1 MARRLDTKGQYNS
14 AEASEQDIISVL
26 TTVDATNYPATI
38 AGQIDRIG
46 DAHEIIQ
53 RKALKMKL
61 KVPAGQGDS
70 KSEKTT
76 LLTQNHLLMDTAA
89 AINTISINKGA
100 IKVLEEGESYT
111 VPVGYNVGEYT
122 ISAKTAA
129 GYLTETTLS
138 TTGADLISGVTAYT
152 IQGGKSTKVT
162 GKLADYRTGTD
173 NQYKPATSYT
183 NNANTLAVKIPATG
197 AYSSDNYLKTS
208 IRYAPTVDTLSIDVK
223 HAKQEGSNDVALI
236 DDFIIPAGYYPT
248 DKSVPVRVTDNGE
261 NIGEINV
268 EKEKIATGAG
278 DVIPSPG
285 FDYLKLVKIKAAG
298 GFSILDNGSRELSV
312 GSYNTTNEGYAV
324 TAANVVGKFSTAGW
338 ITTANNTDSSVVVG
352 KLPKATFGFTNNIV
366 KSTGAGYIPSGETLL
381 TMSPYTHG
389 MSIAQATTAITESG
403 DNTGNVAANH
413 YYVKFNVKTPG
424 YATVGDHYQDI
435 GSKVSCS
442 GFNTSA
448 TTDSVTYVDK
458 AVNAKTTYLDIT
470 GNYQPGSQ
478 YIKATVQSASA
489 PTLSITDKT
498 DTVTVGKISSGKFP
512 ISVSNLTG
520 TISVNTPGWFTGG
533 TATDSSVTV
542 GTLPASVHTCSDAIQ
557 LGSAIKPSLTS
568 DHCYVTCTTST
579 GYTLG
584 ETKYIDI
591 GKAGI
596 GMELNTADSKDHYT
610 VKAGTYYI
618 SDGTFFVKK
627 VAGRLRDLSGEENGG
642 ITHIDPTKT
651 LPALENF
658 TSDTTIV
665 GKDNQFLSS
674 VTIEVSGI
682 IDKLSQI

>member
-1 MARRLDTKGQYNS
+1 MARRLDHKGQYNS
-14 AEASEQDIISVL
+14 AEATEQNITSVL

-53 RKALKMKL
+53 RKALQMQL

-70 KSEKTT
+70 KPETT
-76 LLTQNHLLMDTAA
+76 TALTQDHLLMDTAA
-89 AINTISINKGA
+89 AINTISINNGA
-100 IKVLEEGESYT
+100 TKVLEEGGSYT
-111 VPVGYNVGEYT
+111 VPVGYNVREYK

-129 GYLTETTLS
+129 GYLTETTLTS
-138 TTGADLISGVTAYT
+138 SDDLISGLTAYT
-152 IQGGKSTKVT
+152 IRGGKSTKI
-162 GKLADYRTGTD
+162 TGTLANYRGSD
-173 NQYKPATSYT
+173 QAATSYK
-183 NNANTLAVKIPATG
+183 NSSSKLAIKIPATG
-197 AYSSDNYLKTS
+197 AYSSSNYLTTTIPYLTS
-208 IRYAPTVDTLSIDVK
+208 AGNLTINVK
-223 HAKQEGSNDVALI
+223 RTGSANTALI
-236 DDFIIPAGYYPT
+236 EDFVVPAGYYPT
-248 DKSVPVRVTDNGE
+248 DTSVKVTVMDDKV

-268 EKEKIATGAG
+268 QATKAATGAG
-278 DVIPSPG
+278 TITPSDG
-285 FDYLKLVKIKAAG
+285 FDYLKQVTVGAAS
-298 GFSILDNGSRELSV
+298 GFHVIDNESRELSV
-312 GSYNTTNEGYAV
+312 GSYNTATKGYAV
-324 TAANVVGKFSTAGW
+324 TAANIVGKFSTAGW
-338 ITTANNTDSSVVVG
+338 ITTVDNIDVSTIVG

-389 MSIAQATTAITESG
+389 MSIAQTTTAITNPG
-403 DNTGNVAANH
+403 NNTVDVAANH

-442 GFNTSA
+442 GFNTS
-448 TTDSVTYVDK
+448 TTTASASYVDK
-458 AVNAKTTYLDIT
+458 AVKAKTTYLDIT
-470 GNYQPGSQ
+470 GNYQPGAQ

-498 DTVTVGKISSGKFP
+498 DTVTVGDKTSGKFP

-533 TATDSSVTV
+533 TATDSNVTV
-542 GTLPASVHTCSDAIQ
+542 GTLPASVHTCGAIQ
-557 LGSAIKPSLTS
+557 LGRDIGAGLTT

-584 ETKYIDI
+584 ETKYIDL
-591 GKAGI
+591 GKKGSGFTLDTAHPSQDIAKGI
-596 GMELNTADSKDHYT
+596 
-610 VKAGTYYI
+610 YYMSEATI
-618 SDGTFFVKK
+618 SVSNVNGL
-627 VAGRLRDLSGEENGG
+627 LRDLSGEENGD
-642 ITHIDPTKT
+642 IAHVDPTKT

-665 GKDNQFLSS
+665 GTNNQFLSS

>member
-14 AEASEQDIISVL
+14 AEATEQNITSVL

-53 RKALKMKL
+53 RKALKMNL

-70 KSEKTT
+70 KPETT
-76 LLTQNHLLMDTAA
+76 TALTQDHLLMDTAA
-89 AINTISINKGA
+89 AINTISINNGA
-100 IKVLEEGESYT
+100 IKVLKEGETYI
-111 VPVGYNVGEYT
+111 VPVGYNVGEYK

-129 GYLTETTLS
+129 GYLTETTLATS
-138 TTGADLISGVTAYT
+138 GADLISGVTAYT

-162 GKLADYRTGTD
+162 GKLADFRAG
-173 NQYKPATSYT
+173 NQAATSYQ
-183 NNANTLAVKIPATG
+183 NSSSKLAIKIPATG
-197 AYSSDNYLKTS
+197 AYSSSNYLTTTIPYLTS
-208 IRYAPTVDTLSIDVK
+208 AGNLTINVK
-223 HAKQEGSNDVALI
+223 RTGSANTALI
-236 DDFIIPAGYYPT
+236 EDFVVPAGYYPT
-248 DKSVPVRVTDNGE
+248 DTSVKVTVMDDKV

-268 EKEKIATGAG
+268 QATKAATGAG
-278 DVIPSPG
+278 TVTPSDG
-285 FDYLKLVKIKAAG
+285 FDYLKQVTVGAAS
-298 GFSILDNGSRELSV
+298 GFHVIDNESRELSV
-312 GSYNTTNEGYAV
+312 GSYNTATKGYAV
-324 TAANVVGKFSTAGW
+324 TAANIVGKFSTAGW
-338 ITTANNTDSSVVVG
+338 ITTVDNIDVSTIVG

-381 TMSPYTHG
+381 TMSPYTHS
-389 MSIAQATTAITESG
+389 MSLAKTTTAITNPG
-403 DNTGNVAANH
+403 NNTVDVAANH
-413 YYVKFNVKTPG
+413 YYVKFNVDTAG
-424 YATVGDHYQDI
+424 YAVTGAHYQDI
-435 GSKVSCS
+435 GSQVSCS
-442 GFNTSA
+442 DFKTSA
-448 TTDSVTYVDK
+448 TGSVTYADK

-470 GNYQPGSQ
+470 GNYQPGAQ
-478 YIKATVQSASA
+478 YIRATVQSASA

-498 DTVTVGKISSGKFP
+498 DTVTVGAKTSGKFP

-542 GTLPASVHTCSDAIQ
+542 GTLPASVHTCGAIQ
-557 LGSAIKPSLTS
+557 LGKDIGAGLTT

-584 ETKYIDI
+584 ETKYIDL
-591 GKAGI
+591 GI
-596 GMELNTADSKDHYT
+596 KGSGFTLDTASPSQDI
-610 VKAGTYYI
+610 VKGTYYMSAATI
-618 SDGTFFVKK
+618 S
-627 VAGRLRDLSGEENGG
+627 VANVGGLLRDLSGEKPSN
-642 ITHIDPTKT
+642 IAHIDPNKT

>member
-14 AEASEQDIISVL
+14 AEADEQNITSIL

-70 KSEKTT
+70 KSETTT
-76 LLTQNHLLMDTAA
+76 LLTQDHLLMDTAA
-89 AINTISINKGA
+89 AINTISINNGA
-100 IKVLEEGESYT
+100 TKVLEEGETYT

-129 GYLTETTLS
+129 GYLTETTLTS
-138 TTGADLISGVTAYT
+138 SNDLISGLTAYT
-152 IQGGKSTKVT
+152 IRGGKSTKVT
-162 GKLADYRTGTD
+162 GSLADYRTGTD

-248 DKSVPVRVTDNGE
+248 DKSVPVRVTDDGK

-268 EKEKIATGAG
+268 EKKKIATGAG
-278 DVIPSPG
+278 DVTPSPG
-285 FDYLKLVKIKAAG
+285 FDYLKLVKIDAAG

-312 GSYNTTNEGYAV
+312 GSYNTTNKGYAV

-381 TMSPYTHG
+381 TMSPYTHS
-389 MSIAQATTAITESG
+389 MSLAQTTTAITHSG
-403 DNTGNVAANH
+403 DNTVDVAANH
-413 YYVKFNVKTPG
+413 YYVKFNVDTAG
-424 YATVGDHYQDI
+424 YAVTGAHYQDI

-448 TTDSVTYVDK
+448 TTDRVTYVDK

-470 GNYQPGSQ
+470 GNYQPGAQ
-478 YIKATVQSASA
+478 YIRATVQSASA

-498 DTVTVGKISSGKFP
+498 DTVTVGAKTSGKFP

-542 GTLPASVHTCSDAIQ
+542 GTLPASVHTC
-557 LGSAIKPSLTS
+557 GAIKSGNDIGAGLTT

-584 ETKYIDI
+584 ETKYIDLGKI
-591 GKAGI
+591 GSGFT
-596 GMELNTADSKDHYT
+596 LDTACPSQDILK
-610 VKAGTYYI
+610 GTYYMSLATI
-618 SDGTFFVKK
+618 SVSN
-627 VAGRLRDLSGEENGG
+627 VNGRLRDLSGEKNSG
-642 ITHIDPTKT
+642 IVHIDPNKT
-651 LPALENF
+651 LPVLENF

-665 GKDNQFLSS
+665 GKDDQFLSS

-682 IDKLSQI
+682 IDKLSKI

>member
-1 MARRLDTKGQYNS
+1 MARRLDHIGQYNS
-14 AEASEQDIISVL
+14 AEATEQNITSVL

-53 RKALKMKL
+53 RKALQMQL

-70 KSEKTT
+70 KPETT
-76 LLTQNHLLMDTAA
+76 TALTQDHLLMDTAA
-89 AINTISINKGA
+89 AINTISINNGA
-100 IKVLEEGESYT
+100 TKVLEEGGSYT
-111 VPVGYNVGEYT
+111 VPVGYNVREYK

-129 GYLTETTLS
+129 GYLTETTLTS
-138 TTGADLISGVTAYT
+138 SDDLISGLTAYT
-152 IQGGKSTKVT
+152 IRGGKSTKI
-162 GKLADYRTGTD
+162 TGTLANYRGSD
-173 NQYKPATSYT
+173 QAATSYK
-183 NNANTLAVKIPATG
+183 NSSSKLAIKIPATG
-197 AYSSDNYLKTS
+197 AYSSSNYLTTTIPYLTS
-208 IRYAPTVDTLSIDVK
+208 AGNLTINVK
-223 HAKQEGSNDVALI
+223 RTGSANTALI
-236 DDFIIPAGYYPT
+236 EDFVVPAGYYPT
-248 DKSVPVRVTDNGE
+248 DTSVKVTVMDDKV

-268 EKEKIATGAG
+268 QATKAATGAG
-278 DVIPSPG
+278 TITPSDG
-285 FDYLKLVKIKAAG
+285 FDYLKQVTVGAAS
-298 GFSILDNGSRELSV
+298 GFHVIDNESRELSV
-312 GSYNTTNEGYAV
+312 GSYNTATKGYAV
-324 TAANVVGKFSTAGW
+324 TAANIVGKFSTAGW
-338 ITTANNTDSSVVVG
+338 ITTVDNIDVSTIVG

-389 MSIAQATTAITESG
+389 MSIAQTTTAITNPG
-403 DNTGNVAANH
+403 NNTVDVAANH

-442 GFNTSA
+442 GFNTS
-448 TTDSVTYVDK
+448 TTTASASYVDK
-458 AVNAKTTYLDIT
+458 AVKAKTTYLDIT
-470 GNYQPGSQ
+470 GNYQPGAQ

-498 DTVTVGKISSGKFP
+498 DTVTVGDKTSGKFP

-533 TATDSSVTV
+533 TATDSNVTV
-542 GTLPASVHTCSDAIQ
+542 GTLPASVHTCGAIQ
-557 LGSAIKPSLTS
+557 LGRDIGAGLTT

-584 ETKYIDI
+584 ETKYIDL
-591 GKAGI
+591 GKKGSGFTLDTAHPSQDIAKGI
-596 GMELNTADSKDHYT
+596 
-610 VKAGTYYI
+610 YYMSEATI
-618 SDGTFFVKK
+618 SVSNVNGL
-627 VAGRLRDLSGEENGG
+627 LRDLSGEENGD
-642 ITHIDPTKT
+642 IAHVDPTKT

-665 GKDNQFLSS
+665 GTNNQFLSS

>member
-14 AEASEQDIISVL
+14 AEATEQDITSVL

-70 KSEKTT
+70 RSETIT
-76 LLTQNHLLMDTAA
+76 LLTQDHLLMDTAA
-89 AINTISINKGA
+89 AINTISINNGA
-100 IKVLEEGESYT
+100 TKVLAEGETYT
-111 VPVGYNVGEYT
+111 VPVGYNVGEYK

-129 GYLTETTLS
+129 GYLTETTLTS
-138 TTGADLISGVTAYT
+138 SNDLISGLTAYT
-152 IQGGKSTKVT
+152 IRGGKSTKIT
-162 GKLADYRTGTD
+162 GALANYRDGD
-173 NQYKPATSYT
+173 QAATSYK
-183 NNANTLAVKIPATG
+183 NSSSKLAIKIPATG
-197 AYSSDNYLKTS
+197 AYSSANYLTTTIPYKTS
-208 IRYAPTVDTLSIDVK
+208 AGNLTINVK
-223 HAKQEGSNDVALI
+223 RTGSANTALI
-236 DDFIIPAGYYPT
+236 EDFVVPAGYYPT
-248 DKSVPVRVTDNGE
+248 DTSVKVTVMDDKV

-268 EKEKIATGAG
+268 QTTKAATGAG
-278 DVIPSPG
+278 TVTPSDG
-285 FDYLKLVKIKAAG
+285 FDYLKQVTVGAAS
-298 GFSILDNGSRELSV
+298 GFSILDNYERVLAV
-312 GSYNTTNEGYAV
+312 DSYNTAIKGYIV
-324 TAANVVGKFSTAGW
+324 TANDVVGKFSTAGW
-338 ITTANNTDSSVVVG
+338 ITTANNTDPSVVIGNV
-352 KLPKATFGFTNNIV
+352 PKATFGFTNNIV

-403 DNTGNVAANH
+403 DNTGNVAASH
-413 YYVKFNVKTPG
+413 YYVKFNVATAG

-435 GSKVSCS
+435 GSRVSCS
-442 GFNTSA
+442 DFKTSA
-448 TTDSVTYVDK
+448 TGSVTYANK

-470 GNYQPGSQ
+470 GNYQPGAQ
-478 YIKATVQSASA
+478 YIKATVRSASA

-498 DTVTVGKISSGKFP
+498 DTVTVGAKTSGKFP

-542 GTLPASVHTCSDAIQ
+542 GTLPESVHTCGAIQ
-557 LGSAIKPSLTS
+557 SGKDTGAGLTT

-584 ETKYIDI
+584 ETKYIDL
-591 GKAGI
+591 GKKGSAFT
-596 GMELNTADSKDHYT
+596 LDTAHPSQDIAK
-610 VKAGTYYI
+610 GTYYMSLATI
-618 SDGTFFVKK
+618 SVSN
-627 VAGRLRDLSGEENGG
+627 VAGILRGLSGGDSNVG
-642 ITHIDPTKT
+642 INTATH
-651 LPALENF
+651 LENL

-665 GKDNQFLSS
+665 GTDNQFLSS
-674 VTIEVSGI
+674 VTVEVSGI
-682 IDKLSQI
+682 IDKLSKI

>member
-26 TTVDATNYPATI
+26 TTVNATNYPATI

-61 KVPAGQGDS
+61 KVPAGQGDK
-70 KSEKTT
+70 KSETTT
-76 LLTQNHLLMDTAA
+76 LLTQDHLLMDTAA
-89 AINTISINKGA
+89 AINTISINNGGT
-100 IKVLEEGESYT
+100 KVLEEGESYT
-111 VPVGYNVGEYT
+111 VPVGYNVGKYT

-129 GYLTETTLS
+129 GYLTETTLAPS
-138 TTGADLISGVTAYT
+138 GVDLISGVTAYT
-152 IQGGKSTKVT
+152 IQGGESIKVT

-173 NQYKPATSYT
+173 NQYKPATSYI

-223 HAKQEGSNDVALI
+223 HAKQNGGNDVALI

-248 DKSVPVRVTDNGE
+248 DKSVPVRVTDDGKS
-261 NIGEINV
+261 IGEINV
-268 EKEKIATGAG
+268 EREKIATGAG

-285 FDYLKLVKIKAAG
+285 FDYLKLVKINAAG

-312 GSYNTTNEGYAV
+312 GSYNTTNKGYAV

-403 DNTGNVAANH
+403 DNTGNVAASH
-413 YYVKFNVKTPG
+413 YYVKFNVATAG

-435 GSKVSCS
+435 GSRVSCS
-442 GFNTSA
+442 DFKTSA
-448 TTDSVTYVDK
+448 TGSVTYADK

-470 GNYQPGSQ
+470 GNYQPGAQ
-478 YIKATVQSASA
+478 YIKATVRSASA

-498 DTVTVGKISSGKFP
+498 DTVTVGAKTSGKFP

-542 GTLPASVHTCSDAIQ
+542 GTLPESVHTCGAIQ
-557 LGSAIKPSLTS
+557 SGKDTGAGLTTN
-568 DHCYVTCTTST
+568 HCYVTCTTST

-584 ETKYIDI
+584 ETKYIDL
-591 GKAGI
+591 GEKGSAFT
-596 GMELNTADSKDHYT
+596 LDTANPSQDIAK
-610 VKAGTYYI
+610 GTYYMSLATI
-618 SDGTFFVKK
+618 SVSN
-627 VAGRLRDLSGEENGG
+627 VAGILRGLSGGDSNVG
-642 ITHIDPTKT
+642 INTATH
-651 LPALENF
+651 LENL

-665 GKDNQFLSS
+665 GTDNQFLSS
-674 VTIEVSGI
+674 VTVEVSGI
-682 IDKLSQI
+682 IDKLSKI

>member
-1 MARRLDTKGQYNS
+1 MARRLDTKGKYNS
-14 AEASEQDIISVL
+14 AEATEQNITSVL

-53 RKALKMKL
+53 RKALQMQL

-70 KSEKTT
+70 KPETT
-76 LLTQNHLLMDTAA
+76 TALTQDHLLMDTAA
-89 AINTISINKGA
+89 AINTISINNGA
-100 IKVLEEGESYT
+100 TKVLEEGGSYT
-111 VPVGYNVGEYT
+111 VPVGYNVREYK

-129 GYLTETTLS
+129 GYLTETTLTS
-138 TTGADLISGVTAYT
+138 SDDLISGLTAYT
-152 IQGGKSTKVT
+152 IQGGKSTKI
-162 GKLADYRTGTD
+162 TGTLANYRGSD
-173 NQYKPATSYT
+173 QAATSYK
-183 NNANTLAVKIPATG
+183 NSSSKLAIKIPATG
-197 AYSSDNYLKTS
+197 AYSSSNYLTTTIPYLTS
-208 IRYAPTVDTLSIDVK
+208 AGNLTINVK
-223 HAKQEGSNDVALI
+223 RTGSANTALI
-236 DDFIIPAGYYPT
+236 EDFVVPAGYYPT
-248 DKSVPVRVTDNGE
+248 DTSVKVTVMDDKV

-268 EKEKIATGAG
+268 QATKAATGAG
-278 DVIPSPG
+278 TVTPSDG
-285 FDYLKLVKIKAAG
+285 FDYLKQVTVGAAS
-298 GFSILDNGSRELSV
+298 GFHVIDNESRELSV
-312 GSYNTTNEGYAV
+312 GSYNTTNKGYAV

-366 KSTGAGYIPSGETLL
+366 KSTGAGYIPSGEILL
-381 TMSPYTHG
+381 TMSPYTHS
-389 MSIAQATTAITESG
+389 MSLAKTTTAITHSG
-403 DNTGNVAANH
+403 DNTGDVAAAH
-413 YYVKFNVKTPG
+413 YYVKFNVDTAG
-424 YATVGDHYQDI
+424 YAVTGAHYQDI
-435 GSKVSCS
+435 GSQVSCS
-442 GFNTSA
+442 AFNISA
-448 TTDSVTYVDK
+448 TEKVTYVDK

-470 GNYQPGSQ
+470 GNYQPGAQ

-498 DTVTVGKISSGKFP
+498 DTVTVGDKTSGKFP

-533 TATDSSVTV
+533 TATDSNVTV
-542 GTLPASVHTCSDAIQ
+542 GTLPASVHTCGAIQ
-557 LGSAIKPSLTS
+557 LGKDIGAGLTT

-584 ETKYIDI
+584 ETKYIDL
-591 GKAGI
+591 GKKGSGFTLDTTHPSQDIAKGI
-596 GMELNTADSKDHYT
+596 
-610 VKAGTYYI
+610 YYMSAATI
-618 SDGTFFVKK
+618 SVSNVNGL
-627 VAGRLRDLSGEENGG
+627 LRDLSGEENGD
-642 ITHIDPTKT
+642 IAHVDPTKT

-665 GKDNQFLSS
+665 GTNNQFLSS

>member
-1 MARRLDTKGQYNS
+1 MARRLDHKGQYNS
-14 AEASEQDIISVL
+14 AEATEQNITSVL

-53 RKALKMKL
+53 RKALQMQL

-70 KSEKTT
+70 KPETT
-76 LLTQNHLLMDTAA
+76 TALTQDHLLMDTAA
-89 AINTISINKGA
+89 AINTISINNGA
-100 IKVLEEGESYT
+100 TKVLEEGGSYT
-111 VPVGYNVGEYT
+111 VPVGYNVREYK

-129 GYLTETTLS
+129 GYLTETTLTS
-138 TTGADLISGVTAYT
+138 SNDLISGLTAYT
-152 IQGGKSTKVT
+152 IRGGKSTKIT
-162 GKLADYRTGTD
+162 GQLADYRTGTD

-223 HAKQEGSNDVALI
+223 HAEQKGSNDVALI

-248 DKSVPVRVTDNGE
+248 DKSVPVRVTDDGKH
-261 NIGEINV
+261 IGEINV
-268 EKEKIATGAG
+268 QREIDATGAG
-278 DVIPSPG
+278 HIIPSPG
-285 FDYLKLVKIKAAG
+285 FDYLKQVNIAEAG

-312 GSYNTTNEGYAV
+312 GSYNTTNKGYAV

-338 ITTANNTDSSVVVG
+338 ITTANNTDSSVVIG

-366 KSTGAGYIPSGETLL
+366 KSTGAGYIPYGETLL

-389 MSIAQATTAITESG
+389 MSIAQTTTAITNPG
-403 DNTGNVAANH
+403 NNTVDVAANH

-442 GFNTSA
+442 GFNTS
-448 TTDSVTYVDK
+448 TTTASASYVDK
-458 AVNAKTTYLDIT
+458 AVKAKTTYLDIT
-470 GNYQPGSQ
+470 GNYQPGAQ

-498 DTVTVGKISSGKFP
+498 DTVTVGDKTSGKFP

-533 TATDSSVTV
+533 TATDSNVTV
-542 GTLPASVHTCSDAIQ
+542 GTLPASVHTCGAIQ
-557 LGSAIKPSLTS
+557 LGKDIGAGLTT

-584 ETKYIDI
+584 ETKYIDL
-591 GKAGI
+591 GKKGSGFTLDTAHPSQDIAKGI
-596 GMELNTADSKDHYT
+596 
-610 VKAGTYYI
+610 YYMSAATI
-618 SDGTFFVKK
+618 SVSNVNGL
-627 VAGRLRDLSGEENGG
+627 LRDLSGEENGD
-642 ITHIDPTKT
+642 IAHVDPTKT

-665 GKDNQFLSS
+665 GTNNQFLSS

-682 IDKLSQI
+682 IDKLSKI

>member
-14 AEASEQDIISVL
+14 AEATEQNITSVL

-53 RKALKMKL
+53 RKALKMNL

-70 KSEKTT
+70 KPETT
-76 LLTQNHLLMDTAA
+76 TALTQDHLLMDTAA
-89 AINTISINKGA
+89 AINTISINNGA
-100 IKVLEEGESYT
+100 IKVLKEGESYI
-111 VPVGYNVGEYT
+111 VPVGYNVGEYK

-138 TTGADLISGVTAYT
+138 TTGVDLISGVTAYT

-162 GKLADYRTGTD
+162 GQLADYRTGTD

-223 HAKQEGSNDVALI
+223 HAEQKGGNDVALI

-248 DKSVPVRVTDNGE
+248 DKSVPVRVTDDGKH
-261 NIGEINV
+261 IGEINV
-268 EKEKIATGAG
+268 EREKIATGAG

-285 FDYLKLVKIKAAG
+285 FDYLKLVKINTAG

-312 GSYNTTNEGYAV
+312 GSYNTTNKGYAV

-366 KSTGAGYIPSGETLL
+366 KSTGAGYIPYGETLL

-403 DNTGNVAANH
+403 DNTGNVAASH
-413 YYVKFNVKTPG
+413 YYVKFNVATAG

-435 GSKVSCS
+435 GSRVSCS
-442 GFNTSA
+442 DFKTSA
-448 TTDSVTYVDK
+448 TGSVTYTDK

-470 GNYQPGSQ
+470 GNYQPGAQ
-478 YIKATVQSASA
+478 YIKAIVQSASA
-489 PTLSITDKT
+489 PTLSITDKS
-498 DTVTVGKISSGKFP
+498 DTVTVGAKNSSGKFP

-520 TISVNTPGWFTGG
+520 TISVGTPGWFTGG

-542 GTLPASVHTCSDAIQ
+542 GTLPASVHTCGAIQ
-557 LGSAIKPSLTS
+557 LGSAINTNLTAN
-568 DHCYVTCTTST
+568 HCYVTCTTST

-584 ETKYIDI
+584 ETKYIDLGI
-591 GKAGI
+591 AGT
-596 GMELNTADSKDHYT
+596 GATLTTSNSSKSIA
-610 VKAGTYYI
+610 KGTYYQKEAAV
-618 SDGTFFVKK
+618 SVAK
-627 VAGRLRDLSGEENGG
+627 VAGTLRDLSGETNVG
-642 ITHIDPTKT
+642 ITTTTP
-651 LPALENF
+651 LENF

-665 GKDNQFLSS
+665 GTNSQFLSS
-674 VTIEVSGI
+674 ITVEVSGI
-682 IDKLSQI
+682 IDKLSKI

>member
-26 TTVDATNYPATI
+26 TTVNATNYPATI

-61 KVPAGQGDS
+61 KVPAGQGDK
-70 KSEKTT
+70 KSETTT
-76 LLTQNHLLMDTAA
+76 LLTQDHLLMDTAA
-89 AINTISINKGA
+89 AINTISINNGGT
-100 IKVLEEGESYT
+100 KVLKEGETYI
-111 VPVGYNVGEYT
+111 VPVGYNVGEYK

-138 TTGADLISGVTAYT
+138 TTGVDLISGVTAYT
-152 IQGGKSTKVT
+152 IQGGKSIKVT

-223 HAKQEGSNDVALI
+223 HAEQQGSNDVALI

-248 DKSVPVRVTDNGE
+248 DKSVPVRVTDDGKH
-261 NIGEINV
+261 IGEINV
-268 EKEKIATGAG
+268 QRELIATGAG
-278 DVIPSPG
+278 DVTPSPG
-285 FDYLKLVKIKAAG
+285 FDYLKLVKIGAAG

-312 GSYNTTNEGYAV
+312 GSYNTTNNGYAV

-389 MSIAQATTAITESG
+389 MSLAKATTAIAPSG

-424 YATVGDHYQDI
+424 YATVGDHY
-435 GSKVSCS
+435 
-442 GFNTSA
+442 
-448 TTDSVTYVDK
+448 
-458 AVNAKTTYLDIT
+458 
-470 GNYQPGSQ
+470 
-478 YIKATVQSASA
+478 
-489 PTLSITDKT
+489 
-498 DTVTVGKISSGKFP
+498 
-512 ISVSNLTG
+512 
-520 TISVNTPGWFTGG
+520 
-533 TATDSSVTV
+533 
-542 GTLPASVHTCSDAIQ
+542 
-557 LGSAIKPSLTS
+557 
-568 DHCYVTCTTST
+568 
-579 GYTLG
+579 
-584 ETKYIDI
+584 
-591 GKAGI
+591 
-596 GMELNTADSKDHYT
+596 
-610 VKAGTYYI
+610 
-618 SDGTFFVKK
+618 
-627 VAGRLRDLSGEENGG
+627 
-642 ITHIDPTKT
+642 
-651 LPALENF
+651 
-658 TSDTTIV
+658 
-665 GKDNQFLSS
+665 
-674 VTIEVSGI
+674 
-682 IDKLSQI
+682 

>member
-14 AEASEQDIISVL
+14 AEATEQNITSVL

-53 RKALKMKL
+53 RKALKMNL

-70 KSEKTT
+70 KPEATT
-76 LLTQNHLLMDTAA
+76 LLTQDHLLMDTAA
-89 AINTISINKGA
+89 AINTISINNGA
-100 IKVLEEGESYT
+100 IKVLAEGETYT
-111 VPVGYNVGEYT
+111 VPVGYNVGKYT

-162 GKLADYRTGTD
+162 GQLADYRTGTD

-248 DKSVPVRVTDNGE
+248 DKSVPVRVTDDGK

-268 EKEKIATGAG
+268 EQKKIATGAG

-285 FDYLKLVKIKAAG
+285 FDYLKLVKINAAS
-298 GFSILDNGSRELSV
+298 GFSILDNMDRVLAV
-312 GSYNTTNEGYAV
+312 DSYNTAIKGYIV
-324 TAANVVGKFSTAGW
+324 TANDVVGKFQTAGW
-338 ITTANNTDSSVVVG
+338 ITTANNTDPSVVVG

-381 TMSPYTHG
+381 TMSPYTHS
-389 MSIAQATTAITESG
+389 MSLAKATTAITHSG
-403 DNTGNVAANH
+403 DNTGDVAAAH
-413 YYVKFNVKTPG
+413 YYVKFNVDTAG
-424 YATVGDHYQDI
+424 YAVTGAHYQDI
-435 GSKVSCS
+435 GSQVSCS
-442 GFNTSA
+442 DFKTSA
-448 TTDSVTYVDK
+448 TGSVTYADK

-470 GNYQPGSQ
+470 GNYQPGAQ
-478 YIKATVQSASA
+478 YIKATVRSASA

-498 DTVTVGKISSGKFP
+498 DTVTVGAKTSGKFP

-520 TISVNTPGWFTGG
+520 TISVNTPGWFTGS

-542 GTLPASVHTCSDAIQ
+542 GTLPASVHTCGAIQ
-557 LGSAIKPSLTS
+557 LGSDISTNLTAN
-568 DHCYVTCTTST
+568 HCYVTCTTST

-584 ETKYIDI
+584 ETKYIDLGI
-591 GKAGI
+591 AGT
-596 GMELNTADSKDHYT
+596 GATLTTSNSSKSI
-610 VKAGTYYI
+610 VKGTYYQKEAAV
-618 SDGTFFVKK
+618 SVAK
-627 VAGRLRDLSGEENGG
+627 VAGTLRDLSGETNVG
-642 ITHIDPTKT
+642 ITTTTP
-651 LPALENF
+651 LENF

-665 GKDNQFLSS
+665 GTNSQFLSS
-674 VTIEVSGI
+674 VTVEVSGI
-682 IDKLSQI
+682 IDKLSKI

>member
-14 AEASEQDIISVL
+14 AEATEQNITSVL

-53 RKALKMKL
+53 RKALKMNL

-70 KSEKTT
+70 KPEKTT

-89 AINTISINKGA
+89 AINTISINNGA
-100 IKVLEEGESYT
+100 TKVLKEGETYT
-111 VPVGYNVGEYT
+111 VPVGYNVGEYI

-138 TTGADLISGVTAYT
+138 TTGVDLISGVTAYT

-162 GKLADYRTGTD
+162 GTLANYRGGD
-173 NQYKPATSYT
+173 QAATSYK
-183 NNANTLAVKIPATG
+183 NSSSKLAIKIPATG
-197 AYSSDNYLKTS
+197 AYSSSNYLTTTIPYKTS
-208 IRYAPTVDTLSIDVK
+208 AGELTINVK
-223 HAKQEGSNDVALI
+223 RTGSANTALI
-236 DDFIIPAGYYPT
+236 EDFVVPAGYYPT
-248 DKSVPVRVTDNGE
+248 DTSVKVTVMDDKV

-268 EKEKIATGAG
+268 QATKAATGAG
-278 DVIPSPG
+278 TVTPSDG
-285 FDYLKLVKIKAAG
+285 FDYLKQVTVGAAS
-298 GFSILDNGSRELSV
+298 GFHIIDNEARELSV
-312 GSYNTTNEGYAV
+312 GSYNTTNKGYAV

-389 MSIAQATTAITESG
+389 MSIAQTTTAITNPEN
-403 DNTGNVAANH
+403 NTVDVAANH

-424 YATVGDHYQDI
+424 YATTGDHYQDI

-442 GFNTSA
+442 DFQTSA
-448 TTDSVTYVDK
+448 TGSVTYADK

-470 GNYQPGSQ
+470 GNYQPGAQ
-478 YIKATVQSASA
+478 YIKAIVQSASA

-498 DTVTVGKISSGKFP
+498 DTVTVGAKTSGKFP

-542 GTLPASVHTCSDAIQ
+542 GTLPASVHTCGDAIK
-557 LGSAIKPSLTS
+557 LGSAINTSLAS

-596 GMELNTADSKDHYT
+596 GMELNTADGKDHYT
-610 VKAGTYYI
+610 IKAGTYYI
-618 SDGTFFVKK
+618 SDGTFSVKK
-627 VAGRLRDLSGEENGG
+627 VAGTLKDLSGEVNGG
-642 ITHIDPTKT
+642 IAHVDPTKT

>member
-14 AEASEQDIISVL
+14 AEATEQNITSVL

-53 RKALKMKL
+53 RKALKMNL

-70 KSEKTT
+70 KPETTT
-76 LLTQNHLLMDTAA
+76 LLTQDHLLMDTAA
-89 AINTISINKGA
+89 AINTISINNGA
-100 IKVLEEGESYT
+100 TKVLGEGESYI
-111 VPVGYNVGEYT
+111 VPVGYNVGEYK

-129 GYLTETTLS
+129 GYLTETTLTS
-138 TTGADLISGVTAYT
+138 SNDLISGLTAYT
-152 IQGGKSTKVT
+152 IRGGKSTKIT
-162 GKLADYRTGTD
+162 GSLADYRTGTD

-223 HAKQEGSNDVALI
+223 YAQQTGSNDVALI

-248 DKSVPVRVTDNGE
+248 DKSVPVRVFDDKK
-261 NIGEINV
+261 NIGEINIQA
-268 EKEKIATGAG
+268 EKNATGAG
-278 DVIPSPG
+278 HVIPDEG
-285 FDYLKLVKIKAAG
+285 FDYLKQVNIDEAG

-312 GSYNTTNEGYAV
+312 GSYNTTNKGYAV

-338 ITTANNTDSSVVVG
+338 ITTDNNTDPSVVVG

-366 KSTGAGYIPSGETLL
+366 KSTGAGYIPYGETLL

-389 MSIAQATTAITESG
+389 MSLAKATTAIAPSG
-403 DNTGNVAANH
+403 DNTGNVAAAH
-413 YYVKFNVKTPG
+413 YYVKFNVKTAG

-435 GSKVSCS
+435 GSQVSCS
-442 GFNTSA
+442 DFKTSA
-448 TTDSVTYVDK
+448 TGSVTYADK

-470 GNYQPGSQ
+470 GNYQPGAQ

-498 DTVTVGKISSGKFP
+498 DTVTVGAKNSSGKFP

-520 TISVNTPGWFTGG
+520 TISVGTPGWFTGG

-542 GTLPASVHTCSDAIQ
+542 GTLPASVHTCGTIQ
-557 LGSAIKPSLTS
+557 LGSDISTSLTAN
-568 DHCYVTCTTST
+568 HCYVTCTTST

-584 ETKYIDI
+584 ETKYIDLGI
-591 GKAGI
+591 AGT
-596 GMELNTADSKDHYT
+596 GATLTTSNSSKSIA
-610 VKAGTYYI
+610 KGTYYQKEAAV
-618 SDGTFFVKK
+618 SVAK
-627 VAGRLRDLSGEENGG
+627 VAGTLRDLSGETNVG
-642 ITHIDPTKT
+642 ITTTTP
-651 LPALENF
+651 LENL

-665 GKDNQFLSS
+665 GTNSQFLSS

-682 IDKLSQI
+682 IDKLSKI

>member
-1 MARRLDTKGQYNS
+1 MARRLDTKGKYNS
-14 AEASEQDIISVL
+14 AEATEQNITSVL

-53 RKALKMKL
+53 RKALKMNL

-70 KSEKTT
+70 KPEATT
-76 LLTQNHLLMDTAA
+76 ALTQDHLLMDTAA
-89 AINTISINKGA
+89 AINTISINNGA
-100 IKVLEEGESYT
+100 TKVLKEGETYT
-111 VPVGYNVGEYT
+111 VPVGYNVGEYK

-129 GYLTETTLS
+129 GYLTETTLATS
-138 TTGADLISGVTAYT
+138 GADLISGVTAYT

-162 GKLADYRTGTD
+162 GKLADFRAG
-173 NQYKPATSYT
+173 NQAATSYQ
-183 NNANTLAVKIPATG
+183 NSSSKLAIKIPATG
-197 AYSSDNYLKTS
+197 AYSSSNYLTTTIPYLTS
-208 IRYAPTVDTLSIDVK
+208 AGNLTINVK
-223 HAKQEGSNDVALI
+223 RTGSANTALI
-236 DDFIIPAGYYPT
+236 EDFVVPAGYYPT
-248 DKSVPVRVTDNGE
+248 DTSVKVTVMDDKV

-268 EKEKIATGAG
+268 QATKAATGAG
-278 DVIPSPG
+278 TVTPSDG
-285 FDYLKLVKIKAAG
+285 FDYLKQVTVGAAS
-298 GFSILDNGSRELSV
+298 GFHVIDNESRELSV
-312 GSYNTTNEGYAV
+312 GSYNTTNKGYAV

-389 MSIAQATTAITESG
+389 MSIAQTTTAITNPG
-403 DNTGNVAANH
+403 NNTVDVAANH
-413 YYVKFNVKTPG
+413 YYVKFSVDTAG
-424 YATVGDHYQDI
+424 YATVGNHYQDI

-442 GFNTSA
+442 DFNTSA
-448 TTDSVTYVDK
+448 TGSVTYADK

-470 GNYQPGSQ
+470 GNYQPGAQ
-478 YIKATVQSASA
+478 YIRATVQSASA

-498 DTVTVGKISSGKFP
+498 DTVTVGAKTSGKFP

-542 GTLPASVHTCSDAIQ
+542 GTLPASVHTCGAIQ
-557 LGSAIKPSLTS
+557 LGKDIGAGLTT

-584 ETKYIDI
+584 ETKYIDL
-591 GKAGI
+591 GI
-596 GMELNTADSKDHYT
+596 KGSGFTLDTASPSQDI
-610 VKAGTYYI
+610 VKGTYYMSAATI
-618 SDGTFFVKK
+618 S
-627 VAGRLRDLSGEENGG
+627 VANVGGLLRDLSGEKHSN
-642 ITHIDPTKT
+642 IAHIDPNKT

>member
-14 AEASEQDIISVL
+14 AEATEQNITSVL

-53 RKALKMKL
+53 RKALKMNL

-70 KSEKTT
+70 KPEATT
-76 LLTQNHLLMDTAA
+76 ALTQDHLLMDTAA
-89 AINTISINKGA
+89 AINTISINNGA
-100 IKVLEEGESYT
+100 IKVLAEGETYT
-111 VPVGYNVGEYT
+111 VPVGYNVGEYK

-129 GYLTETTLS
+129 GYLTETTLATS
-138 TTGADLISGVTAYT
+138 GADLISGVTAYT

-162 GKLADYRTGTD
+162 GKLADFRAG
-173 NQYKPATSYT
+173 NQAATSYQ
-183 NNANTLAVKIPATG
+183 NNSSKLAIKIPATG
-197 AYSSDNYLKTS
+197 AYNSANYLTTTIPYKTS
-208 IRYAPTVDTLSIDVK
+208 AGELTINVK
-223 HAKQEGSNDVALI
+223 RTGSANTALI
-236 DDFIIPAGYYPT
+236 EDFVVPAGYYPT
-248 DKSVPVRVTDNGE
+248 DTSVKVTVMDDKV

-268 EKEKIATGAG
+268 QATKAATGAG
-278 DVIPSPG
+278 TVTPSDG
-285 FDYLKLVKIKAAG
+285 FDYLKQVTVGSAS
-298 GFSILDNGSRELSV
+298 GFHVIDNESRELSV
-312 GSYNTTNEGYAV
+312 GSYNTTNKGYAV
-324 TAANVVGKFSTAGW
+324 TAANIVGKFSTAGW
-338 ITTANNTDSSVVVG
+338 ITTVDNIDVSTIVG
-352 KLPKATFGFTNNIV
+352 KLPKATFGFANNIV

-389 MSIAQATTAITESG
+389 MSIAQTTTAITNPG
-403 DNTGNVAANH
+403 NNTVDVAANH

-442 GFNTSA
+442 DFKTSA
-448 TTDSVTYVDK
+448 TGSVTYADK

-470 GNYQPGSQ
+470 GNYQPGAQ
-478 YIKATVQSASA
+478 YIKATVRSASA

-498 DTVTVGKISSGKFP
+498 DTVTVGAETSGKFP

-542 GTLPASVHTCSDAIQ
+542 GTLPASVHTCGAIQ
-557 LGSAIKPSLTS
+557 LGKDTGAGLTT

-584 ETKYIDI
+584 ETKYIDL
-591 GKAGI
+591 GKKGSAFT
-596 GMELNTADSKDHYT
+596 LDTAHPSQDIAK
-610 VKAGTYYI
+610 GTYYMSLATI
-618 SDGTFFVKK
+618 SVSN
-627 VAGRLRDLSGEENGG
+627 VAGILRGLSGGDSNVG
-642 ITHIDPTKT
+642 INTATH
-651 LPALENF
+651 LENL

-665 GKDNQFLSS
+665 GTDNQFLSS
-674 VTIEVSGI
+674 VTVEVSGI
-682 IDKLSQI
+682 IDKLSKI

>member
-14 AEASEQDIISVL
+14 AEATEQNITSVL

-53 RKALKMKL
+53 RKALKMNL

-70 KSEKTT
+70 KPEATT
-76 LLTQNHLLMDTAA
+76 LLTQDHLLMDTAA
-89 AINTISINKGA
+89 AINTISINNGA
-100 IKVLEEGESYT
+100 TKVLGEGETYT
-111 VPVGYNVGEYT
+111 VPVGYNVGEYI

-129 GYLTETTLS
+129 GYLTETTLNS
-138 TTGADLISGVTAYT
+138 SNDLISGLTAYT
-152 IQGGKSTKVT
+152 IRGGKSTKIT
-162 GKLADYRTGTD
+162 GTLANYRDGDQASTSYKNSSSKLAI
-173 NQYKPATSYT
+173 
-183 NNANTLAVKIPATG
+183 KIPATG
-197 AYSSDNYLKTS
+197 AYSSSNYLTTTIPYKTS
-208 IRYAPTVDTLSIDVK
+208 AGELTINVK
-223 HAKQEGSNDVALI
+223 HTGSDDTALI
-236 DDFIIPAGYYPT
+236 ENFVVPAGYYPT
-248 DKSVPVRVTDNGE
+248 DTSVKVNVIDNNE

-268 EKEKIATGAG
+268 QESIIATGAG
-278 DVIPSPG
+278 HVTPG
-285 FDYLKLVKIKAAG
+285 DGFNYLKEVIINPAG

-312 GSYNTTNEGYAV
+312 GSYNTTNKGYAV

-389 MSIAQATTAITESG
+389 MSIAQTTTAITNPG
-403 DNTGNVAANH
+403 NNTVDVAANH

-442 GFNTSA
+442 DFKTSA
-448 TTDSVTYVDK
+448 TGSVTYADK

-470 GNYQPGSQ
+470 GNYQPGAQ

-542 GTLPASVHTCSDAIQ
+542 GTLPASVHTC
-557 LGSAIKPSLTS
+557 GAIKLGNDIGAGLTT

-584 ETKYIDI
+584 ETKYIDL
-591 GKAGI
+591 GKKGS
-596 GMELNTADSKDHYT
+596 GFTLDTAHPSQDIAKE
-610 VKAGTYYI
+610 TYYMSIATI
-618 SDGTFFVKK
+618 SVSNVRGLL
-627 VAGRLRDLSGEENGG
+627 GDLSGEGHSN
-642 ITHIDPTKT
+642 IAHIDPNKT

-682 IDKLSQI
+682 IDKLSKI

>member
-1 MARRLDTKGQYNS
+1 MARRLDTKGKYNS
-14 AEASEQDIISVL
+14 AEATEQNITSVL
-26 TTVDATNYPATI
+26 TTVNATNYPATI

-53 RKALKMKL
+53 RKALQMQL

-70 KSEKTT
+70 KSEATT
-76 LLTQNHLLMDTAA
+76 ALTQDHLLMDTAA
-89 AINTISINKGA
+89 AINTISINNGA
-100 IKVLEEGESYT
+100 TKVLEEGGSYT
-111 VPVGYNVGEYT
+111 VPVGYNVKEYK

-129 GYLTETTLS
+129 GYLTETTLTS
-138 TTGADLISGVTAYT
+138 RNDLISGLTAYT
-152 IQGGKSTKVT
+152 IRGGKSTKIT
-162 GKLADYRTGTD
+162 GSLADYRTGTD

-223 HAKQEGSNDVALI
+223 HAEQKGGNDVALI

-248 DKSVPVRVTDNGE
+248 DKSVPVRVTDDGKS
-261 NIGEINV
+261 IGEINV
-268 EKEKIATGAG
+268 EREINATGAG
-278 DVIPSPG
+278 HVIPSPG
-285 FDYLKLVKIKAAG
+285 FDYLKQVNIAEAG

-312 GSYNTTNEGYAV
+312 GSYNTTNKGYAV

-413 YYVKFNVKTPG
+413 YYVKFNVDTAG
-424 YATVGDHYQDI
+424 YAVTGAHYQDI

-448 TTDSVTYVDK
+448 TKNVTYADK

-470 GNYQPGSQ
+470 GNYQPGAQ
-478 YIKATVQSASA
+478 YIRATVQSASA

-533 TATDSSVTV
+533 TATASSVTGITV
-542 GTLPASVHTCSDAIQ
+542 GTLPASVHTCGAIQ
-557 LGSAIKPSLTS
+557 LGGAGLTT

-584 ETKYIDI
+584 ETKYIDL
-591 GKAGI
+591 GKKGS
-596 GMELNTADSKDHYT
+596 GFTLNTARPSQDIAK
-610 VKAGTYYI
+610 GTYYMSLATI
-618 SDGTFFVKK
+618 SVSN
-627 VAGRLRDLSGEENGG
+627 VAGILRGLSGGDSNVG
-642 ITHIDPTKT
+642 INTATH
-651 LPALENF
+651 LENL

-665 GKDNQFLSS
+665 GTDNQFLSS
-674 VTIEVSGI
+674 VTVEVSGI

>member
-14 AEASEQDIISVL
+14 TEATEQNITSVL

-70 KSEKTT
+70 RSETTT
-76 LLTQNHLLMDTAA
+76 LLTQDHLLMDTAA
-89 AINTISINKGA
+89 AINTISINNGA
-100 IKVLEEGESYT
+100 IKVLAEGETYT
-111 VPVGYNVGEYT
+111 VPVGYNVGEYK

-129 GYLTETTLS
+129 GYLTETTLTS
-138 TTGADLISGVTAYT
+138 SNDLISGLTAYT
-152 IQGGKSTKVT
+152 IRGGKSTKIT
-162 GKLADYRTGTD
+162 GALANYRD
-173 NQYKPATSYT
+173 DDQAATSYK
-183 NNANTLAVKIPATG
+183 NSSSKLAIKIPATG
-197 AYSSDNYLKTS
+197 AYSSSNYLTTTIPYKTS
-208 IRYAPTVDTLSIDVK
+208 AGELTINVK
-223 HAKQEGSNDVALI
+223 RTGSANTALI
-236 DDFIIPAGYYPT
+236 EDFVVPAGYYPT
-248 DKSVPVRVTDNGE
+248 DTSVKVTVMDDKV

-268 EKEKIATGAG
+268 QTTKAATGAG
-278 DVIPSPG
+278 TVTPSDG
-285 FDYLKLVKIKAAG
+285 FDYLKQVTVGAAS
-298 GFSILDNGSRELSV
+298 GFSILDNEARELSV
-312 GSYNTTNEGYAV
+312 GSYNTTNKGYAV
-324 TAANVVGKFSTAGW
+324 TAANIVGKFSTAGW
-338 ITTANNTDSSVVVG
+338 ITTVDNIDVSTIVG

-403 DNTGNVAANH
+403 DNTGNVAASH
-413 YYVKFNVKTPG
+413 YYVKFNVATAG

-435 GSKVSCS
+435 GSRVSCS
-442 GFNTSA
+442 DFKTSA
-448 TTDSVTYVDK
+448 TGSVTYADK

-470 GNYQPGSQ
+470 GNYQPGAQ
-478 YIKATVQSASA
+478 YIKATVRSASA

-498 DTVTVGKISSGKFP
+498 DTVTVGAKNSSGKFP

-542 GTLPASVHTCSDAIQ
+542 GTLPASVHTCGGAIQ
-557 LGSAIKPSLTS
+557 SGSAIKPSLTS
-568 DHCYVTCTTST
+568 NHCYVTCTTST

-591 GKAGI
+591 GIAGI
-596 GMELNTADSKDHYT
+596 GMELNTTNDKDHYT
-610 VKAGTYYI
+610 VKAGTYYL
-618 SDGTFFVKK
+618 SDGTFSVKK
-627 VAGRLRDLSGEENGG
+627 VAGTLRDLSGETNVG
-642 ITHIDPTKT
+642 ITTTAP
-651 LPALENF
+651 LENL
-658 TSDTTIV
+658 TSNTTIV
-665 GKDNQFLSS
+665 GTNDQFLSS

-682 IDKLSQI
+682 IDKLSKI

>member
-26 TTVDATNYPATI
+26 TTVNATNYPATI

-61 KVPAGQGDS
+61 KVPAGQGDK
-70 KSEKTT
+70 KSETTT
-76 LLTQNHLLMDTAA
+76 LLTQDHLLMDTAA
-89 AINTISINKGA
+89 AINTISINNGGT
-100 IKVLEEGESYT
+100 KVLKEGESYI
-111 VPVGYNVGEYT
+111 VPVGYNVGEYK

-138 TTGADLISGVTAYT
+138 TTGVDLISGVTAYT

-162 GKLADYRTGTD
+162 GQLADYRTGTD

-223 HAKQEGSNDVALI
+223 HAEQKGSNDVALI

-248 DKSVPVRVTDNGE
+248 DKSVPVRVTDDGKH
-261 NIGEINV
+261 IGEINV
-268 EKEKIATGAG
+268 EREKIATGAG

-312 GSYNTTNEGYAV
+312 GSYNTTNNGYAV

-389 MSIAQATTAITESG
+389 MSIAQTTTAITNPG
-403 DNTGNVAANH
+403 DNTVDVAANH

-470 GNYQPGSQ
+470 GNYQPGAQ

-489 PTLSITDKT
+489 PILSITDKT

-512 ISVSNLTG
+512 IYVSNLTG

-542 GTLPASVHTCSDAIQ
+542 GTLPVSVHTCGAIQ
-557 LGSAIKPSLTS
+557 LGKDTGAGLTTN
-568 DHCYVTCTTST
+568 HCYVTCTTST

-584 ETKYIDI
+584 ETKYIDL
-591 GKAGI
+591 GEKGSAFT
-596 GMELNTADSKDHYT
+596 LDTAHPSQDIAK
-610 VKAGTYYI
+610 GTYYMSLTTI
-618 SDGTFFVKK
+618 SASNVR
-627 VAGRLRDLSGEENGG
+627 GRLRDLSGEEHSD
-642 ITHIDPTKT
+642 IALIDPTKT